1 MVRLDRCGAACGEG
15 GQEHQHHRKRNR
27 LKDRSADKRVLHQR
41 LRHRVRLRALLV
53 AQSLPPRS
61 AAGGHIHWL
70 PAHAR
75 LRTQGQ
81 DQLRLLRNRQR
92 HSRAGTSSFMQAFAA
107 IRTVKCLVGEAFEVH
122 RFKQALLQSN
132 HRAIRYIALVSAF
145 MAAFNFV
152 QFGVYSLGMF
162 LGK

>member
-1 MVRLDRCGAACGEG
+1 
-15 GQEHQHHRKRNR
+15 
-27 LKDRSADKRVLHQR
+27 
-41 LRHRVRLRALLV
+41 
-53 AQSLPPRS
+53 
-61 AAGGHIHWL
+61 
-70 PAHAR
+70 
-75 LRTQGQ
+75 
-81 DQLRLLRNRQR
+81 
-92 HSRAGTSSFMQAFAA
+92 MQAFAA
-107 IRTVKCLVGEAFEVH
+107 IRTVKCLVGEAFEVR